1 MTPACQTK
9 AHSVLVGNTVR
20 MYMHI
25 LAKSY
30 KFIKWIL
37 LNVTAHEPNP
47 KIPVYNTVTVLCLEK
62 INKDL
67 NSVYI

>member
-30 KFIKWIL
+30 KFIK
-37 LNVTAHEPNP
+37 
-47 KIPVYNTVTVLCLEK
+47 
-62 INKDL
+62 
-67 NSVYI
+67 